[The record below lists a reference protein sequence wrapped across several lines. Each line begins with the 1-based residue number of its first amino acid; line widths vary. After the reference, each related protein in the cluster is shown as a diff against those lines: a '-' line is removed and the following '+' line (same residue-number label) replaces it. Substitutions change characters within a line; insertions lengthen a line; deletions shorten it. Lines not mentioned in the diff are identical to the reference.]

1 MGLSY
6 ELKVCICVWGGGGF
20 LRAMLKELCVEVG
33 NHLVIYLNTST
44 IERED

>member
-6 ELKVCICVWGGGGF
+6 ELKVCGF